1 MTGLT
6 HITLGALNCRAW
18 WEFVPSE
25 VNLADGLSRDGLN
38 DAWTREQPWDLEE
51 VQLPDFAYLMD
62 KPLHTLL
69 EHFAEHHARLPEAEV
84 RAAPVTWKI
93 PEVSQEDQAAWL
105 RREQRALA
113 EAITEAQ
120 IPPPAPP
127 GTSAGAGQGTL
138 LLHLRPCGP
147 APCMRLGNSAREDLS
162 AAPGVVG

>member
-1 MTGLT
+1 M
-6 HITLGALNCRAW
+6 
-18 WEFVPSE
+18 
-25 VNLADGLSRDGLN
+25 
-38 DAWTREQPWDLEE
+38 
-51 VQLPDFAYLMD
+51 
-62 KPLHTLL
+62 
-69 EHFAEHHARLPEAEV
+69 

-147 APCMRLGNSAREDLS
+147 APYMELGNPAREGKGGNALRGGLNLLPDLVQGRS
-162 AAPGVVG
+162 RSLGS